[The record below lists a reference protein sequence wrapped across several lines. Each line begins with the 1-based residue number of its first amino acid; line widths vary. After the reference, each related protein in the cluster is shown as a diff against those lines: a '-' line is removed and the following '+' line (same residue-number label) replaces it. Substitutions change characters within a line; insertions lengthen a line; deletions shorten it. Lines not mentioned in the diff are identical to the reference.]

1 MKNRIPVRSE
11 SDLGNT
17 VIDLEKKILA
27 RPAAERERLATV
39 AWESLVGDPGAAGD
53 RNIDPEGIE
62 VAAQRDAEIESGQ
75 VQPIGHAEF
84 LRRTGG
90 VSK

>member
-1 MKNRIPVRSE
+1 M
-11 SDLGNT
+11 NT
-17 VIDLEKKILA
+17 VIALEKEILA
-27 RPAAERERLATV
+27 LPAAERERLATV

-62 VAAQRDAEIESGQ
+62 IAAQRDAEIESGHI
-75 VQPIGHAEF
+75 QPIGHSEF

-90 VSK
+90 VSE